1 MKIVAILTLLGTVIC
16 HASNAPCASGD
27 ESCALETDE
36 DELSLLQA
44 RVKGQGD
51 DPQKVGT
58 SHLTADDHDASKE
71 LGHEDGKPHPA
82 ETGQSELQTTAHD
95 GRAKSNRALS
105 HTQLNE
111 RLHSLLAEHFEPR
124 NATQELLSKNPLSR
138 EQALRVVELLE
149 SNASST
155 SSCALRYP
163 NQWFSPRIN
172 LCGDSFTGLNSCTES
187 GCYVLSDFF
196 YAASCHTVYYSNAES
211 NANGYGMCRCM
222 KSSHTSGDITRYLS
236 SSGNNI
242 YSCSSLV

>member
-16 HASNAPCASGD
+16 HASNAPCPSGD

-44 RVKGQGD
+44 RVKGEGD
-51 DPQKVGT
+51 DPQKAGT

-71 LGHEDGKPHPA
+71 VGHSDVHAA
-82 ETGQSELQTTAHD
+82 ETGQSELQTTALD

-105 HTQLNE
+105 QTQLNE
-111 RLHSLLAEHFEPR
+111 RLHALLAEHFTPR

-155 SSCALRYP
+155 SSCHKWYSG
-163 NQWFSPRIN
+163 QYFDPRIN
-172 LCGDSFTGLNSCTES
+172 LCGSSFTGLTSCTES
-187 GCYVLSDFF
+187 GCALLAGHF
-196 YAASCHTVYYSNAES
+196 YQANCHYAYYSNAES
-211 NANGYGMCRCM
+211 KSDGFGMCRCWP
-222 KSSHTSGDITRYLS
+222 SSVDRIKRYISG
-236 SSGNNI
+236 SGNNI
-242 YSCSSLV
+242 YACFNLY

>member
-44 RVKGQGD
+44 RVKGEGD
-51 DPQKVGT
+51 DPQKAGT
-58 SHLTADDHDASKE
+58 SHLSADDHDASKE
-71 LGHEDGKPHPA
+71 MAHSEVHAA
-82 ETGQSELQTTAHD
+82 ETGQSELQTTAQD

-105 HTQLNE
+105 QTQLNE
-111 RLHSLLAEHFEPR
+111 RLHALLAEHFTPR

-138 EQALRVVELLE
+138 EQALRAVELLE
-149 SNASST
+149 NNASS
-155 SSCALRYP
+155 SSTCAQRYTGQFF
-163 NQWFSPRIN
+163 NPRLN
-172 LCGDSFTGLNSCTES
+172 LCGSSFTGLNSCTES
-187 GCYVLSDFF
+187 GCSVLSSVF
-196 YAASCHTVYYSNAES
+196 YQANCHHVYYSNAQS
-211 NANGYGMCRCM
+211 KSNGYGMCRCM
-222 KSSHTSGDITRYLS
+222 RSSDYVIDRYYS